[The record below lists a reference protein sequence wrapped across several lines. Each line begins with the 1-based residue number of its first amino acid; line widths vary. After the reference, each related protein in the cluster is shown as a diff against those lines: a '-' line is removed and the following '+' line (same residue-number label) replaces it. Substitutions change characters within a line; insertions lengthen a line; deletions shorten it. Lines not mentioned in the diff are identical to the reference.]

1 MSCCGPI
8 VDDAVDDALYKG
20 RSPFDR
26 RALSQALSRA
36 AKASVAEAL
45 ASAAP
50 EFSGRS
56 RLIGITGP
64 PGAGKSTLVARLA
77 PFRLARSASLAVIAI
92 DPSSPR
98 TQGSI
103 LGDRIRMEALGD
115 HPRLYI
121 RSLPSRHAR
130 DGLTENLP
138 EILATLEGFGFDE
151 VLVETVGV
159 GQTAYGVRALV
170 DAEILVLTPG
180 AGDQIQAMKAG
191 IMETADLFVV
201 NKADLPGAERLE
213 AELLGV
219 LRHRSSEPPPVLRVK
234 LGDDADVAA
243 LSDALDRHLAAIA
256 ESRDAREVSHNRR
269 RFRVQSLILRRLEET
284 LEAQPADVWEEEL
297 PDLYQRIAEQ
307 LLGKNGG
314 QF

>member
-1 MSCCGPI
+1 MT
-8 VDDAVDDALYKG
+8 

-36 AKASVAEAL
+36 AKASVAGTL
-45 ASAAP
+45 AGAAP

-77 PFRLARSASLAVIAI
+77 PFRLAKAASLAIIAI

-98 TQGSI
+98 TQGSL

-121 RSLPSRHAR
+121 RSLPSRHAH

-191 IMETADLFVV
+191 IMETADLLVV
-201 NKADLPGAERLE
+201 NKSDLPGAERLE

-219 LRHRSSEPPPVLRVK
+219 LRHKSSESPPVLRVK
-234 LGDDADVAA
+234 LGDDAGVAA

-256 ESRDAREVSHNRR
+256 ESR
-269 RFRVQSLILRRLEET
+269 
-284 LEAQPADVWEEEL
+284 
-297 PDLYQRIAEQ
+297 
-307 LLGKNGG
+307 
-314 QF
+314 

>member
-1 MSCCGPI
+1 M
-8 VDDAVDDALYKG
+8 DDALYK
-20 RSPFDR
+20 RDSPFDR

-45 ASAAP
+45 SSVAP
-50 EFSGRS
+50 EFSGRC

-77 PFRLARSASLAVIAI
+77 PFRLAKAASLAVIAI

-98 TQGSI
+98 TQGSL

-121 RSLPSRHAR
+121 RSLPSRHAH

-201 NKADLPGAERLE
+201 NKSDLPGAERLE

-219 LRHRSSEPPPVLRVK
+219 LRHSSSGPPPVLRVK
-234 LGDDADVAA
+234 LGDDAGVAA
-243 LSDALDRHLAAIA
+243 LSDALDRHLATIA
-256 ESRDAREVSHNRR
+256 ASRDAGQVSRNRR
-269 RFRVQSLILRRLEET
+269 RFRVQSLIQRRLEET
-284 LEAQPADVWEEEL
+284 LEALPADAWEEAL

-307 LLGKNGG
+307 LLRKNGG